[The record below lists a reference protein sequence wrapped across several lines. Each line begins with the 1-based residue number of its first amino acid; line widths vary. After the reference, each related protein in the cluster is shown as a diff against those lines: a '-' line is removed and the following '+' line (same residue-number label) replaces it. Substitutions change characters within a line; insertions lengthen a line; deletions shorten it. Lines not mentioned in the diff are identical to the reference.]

1 MIERAVNASVVVKD
15 GLGDLIEKPVPSDL
29 DRAFKRAY
37 AKTPRLKLER
47 PPRNQ
52 FSEEFLR
59 DVATAYRQAVAAGL
73 PPLKTMAEDSGV
85 PQGTIARWVAKA
97 RDEKFLP
104 PASKGKVTT

>member
-1 MIERAVNASVVVKD
+1 MKEELR
-15 GLGDLIEKPVPSDL
+15 DLIDEPVQGDL
-29 DRAFKRAY
+29 DRAFS
-37 AKTPRLKLER
+37 KTYSEAPRLKLER
-47 PPRNQ
+47 PARNQ
-52 FSEEFLR
+52 FSAEFLR
-59 DVATAYRQAVAAGL
+59 DVATAYRQAVAAGR